1 MCHTQAPSQP
11 DKVAIYGTQAL
22 KTGAQ
27 KLKRDEGAALA
38 ARMLSPDEI
47 LARFRPGF
55 VYEPY
60 DMARKFG
67 GRPRAVSP
75 ILESMA
81 GAGQLE
87 VTAVKRGKRLYR
99 GYALPGTADIVVEE
113 VEVPTTSIAAW
124 PIGPN
129 LKSTLAGYDREM
141 RSRIALCMMV
151 R

>member
-1 MCHTQAPSQP
+1 M
-11 DKVAIYGTQAL
+11 QAL

-27 KLKRDEGAALA
+27 KSTRDEGTALT
-38 ARMLSPDEI
+38 ARMPSPDEI

-55 VYEPY
+55 IYEPY

-67 GRPRAVSP
+67 VRPRMVSP

-87 VTAVKRGKRLYR
+87 VAAVKRGKRLYR
-99 GYALPGTADIVVEE
+99 GYALLGTVDDGAEE
-113 VEVPTTSIAAW
+113 VKASTTSIAAR

-141 RSRIALCMMV
+141 RSRMALCIMV
-151 R
+151 RQALNRK